1 MWKKIMQR
9 ISLSLLAI
17 AGVAMVL
24 TGCSN
29 EGNQTPDSS
38 VKEKGQPPT
47 YLEKELKSAITDDMT
62 LDEML
67 DAFAEVC
74 QIPVKAEEDDD
85 TLLFET
91 GVYDFTGENLFYFSV
106 TRQFPDESGEYYQL
120 HLDVMYRVTPE
131 NKKLS
136 ACSWSDE
143 VDGDFFDYIRSTTDY
158 KTSKEQ
164 SILKIDAYLDQT

>member
-1 MWKKIMQR
+1 MQR
-9 ISLSLLAI
+9 ISLSLSAI

-29 EGNQTPDSS
+29 EGNRTPDSS

-67 DAFAEVC
+67 D
-74 QIPVKAEEDDD
+74 
-85 TLLFET
+85 
-91 GVYDFTGENLFYFSV
+91 
-106 TRQFPDESGEYYQL
+106 
-120 HLDVMYRVTPE
+120 VMYRVTSE

-158 KTSKEQ
+158 KTIKEQ